1 MDLNIGT
8 MSSSMTKT
16 TGMGG
21 GTFMGKT
28 GDEWADIGLTVGGV
42 ALATAGVI
50 GIGGLILD
58 NFGGSGGSSS
68 SSSEEKKSSTEV
80 FYVLG
85 ENGTVMPVF
94 KGTVPNIPQP
104 VPAHVALQQVAA
116 PASPQPAAPV
126 APQPVP
132 AHVALQQVAAPASPQ
147 PAAPVAPKPTPAPQP
162 TFVTEAALDK
172 KIEEVKASVTEAL
185 KNVQEA
191 ATIRIDD
198 SALEK
203 IAEMVVAKQAA
214 PAPEAK

>member
-1 MDLNIGT
+1 

-21 GTFMGKT
+21 GGFLGKS

-58 NFGGSGGSSS
+58 NFGGGGGSSS
-68 SSSEEKKSSTEV
+68 PSSEVRKETV
-80 FYVLG
+80 YLMYPDGRVLPA
-85 ENGTVMPVF
+85 NGPAVSQPAA
-94 KGTVPNIPQP
+94 PASPQP
-104 VPAHVALQQVAA
+104 AAPVAPQPAPAPGTIQQVAA

-126 APQPVP
+126 APQP
-132 AHVALQQVAAPASPQ
+132 APN
-147 PAAPVAPKPTPAPQP
+147 PAPQP
-162 TFVTEAALDK
+162 TFVTEAVLEK
-172 KIEEVKASVTEAL
+172 KIEDVKTSVIEAM
-185 KNVQEA
+185 KNMQEA

-203 IAEMVVAKQAA
+203 IAEMVAAKQAESQPA

>member
-126 APQPVP
+126 AP
-132 AHVALQQVAAPASPQ
+132 
-147 PAAPVAPKPTPAPQP
+147 KPTPAPQP

>member
-58 NFGGSGGSSS
+58 NFGGGGGSSS
-68 SSSEEKKSSTEV
+68 PSSEVKRETV
-80 FYVLG
+80 YLMYPDGRVLPA
-85 ENGTVMPVF
+85 NGPVSQIQQ
-94 KGTVPNIPQP
+94 VAPASPQP
-104 VPAHVALQQVAA
+104 AAPASPQPTPAPGTLQQVA

-126 APQPVP
+126 APQP
-132 AHVALQQVAAPASPQ
+132 
-147 PAAPVAPKPTPAPQP
+147 
-162 TFVTEAALDK
+162 TFVTKADLDK
-172 KIEEVKASVTEAL
+172 KIEEMTASVTEAL
-185 KNVQEA
+185 RNAEKA
-191 ATIRIDD
+191 ATIKIDD

-203 IAEMVVAKQAA
+203 IAELVAAKQVGDAPKPA